1 MSVFIAKQ
9 LREQRE
15 KSGLSQKQV
24 ADRMQMSVRNLRRLE
39 LNELEA
45 SAYDIIYFAKLYKV
59 DVRELLLESYV
70 EQDEEQILFNRYA
83 SVFKL
88 YDQLS
93 DKDKEDIAWVLKQR
107 IKGYI

>member
-1 MSVFIAKQ
+1 MSVFISKK
-9 LREQRE
+9 LRETRA
-15 KSGLSQKQV
+15 SLDISQTEAAK
-24 ADRMQMSVRNLRRLE
+24 RMQMSERKLRMIE
-39 LNELEA
+39 ANEVEA
-45 SAYDIIYFAKLYKV
+45 SAYDIVYFAKLYKV

-93 DKDKEDIAWVLKQR
+93 DRDKEDVVWVLKQR